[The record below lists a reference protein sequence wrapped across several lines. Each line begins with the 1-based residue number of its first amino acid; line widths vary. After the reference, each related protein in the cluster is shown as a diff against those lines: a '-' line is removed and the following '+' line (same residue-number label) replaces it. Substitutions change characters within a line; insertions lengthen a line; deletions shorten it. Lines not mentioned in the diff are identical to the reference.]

1 MFILLEFRFV
11 ENETDPKIQIKLL
24 EDDSYTQKTILS
36 LIEEIN
42 NYHNKQ
48 PYILR
53 CLHSLVK
60 DLPGCGFGKQVSI
73 SLYIYIY
80 TCNLIYLVIFLKL
93 LFYTICCCH

>member
-73 SLYIYIY
+73 SLYIDLY
-80 TCNLIYLVIFLKL
+80 TCNLIYLVIF
-93 LFYTICCCH
+93 